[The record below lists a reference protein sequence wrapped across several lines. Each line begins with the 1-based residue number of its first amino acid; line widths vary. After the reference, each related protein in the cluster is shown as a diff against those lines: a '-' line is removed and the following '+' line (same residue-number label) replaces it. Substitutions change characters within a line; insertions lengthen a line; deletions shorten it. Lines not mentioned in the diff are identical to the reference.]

1 MCHFPLSN
9 KGWLRQLRPN
19 AKPKAI
25 RRFDILVRQYQS
37 GRPERLTQARFTAFK
52 EMGFCDVE

>member
-1 MCHFPLSN
+1 MCHLPLSN

-19 AKPKAI
+19 VRPKAI
-25 RRFDILVRQYQS
+25 RRFETLVHHHQS
-37 GRPERLTQARFTAFK
+37 GRPECLTQARFTAFK